1 MKLFNFAV
9 FVLLSAAVLPSYAF
23 AEGSSAA
30 GFGGLMPLLFI
41 FVFFY
46 FFLLRPQQKKA
57 KEHQNLLKA
66 LKKGDRVITSGGI
79 HATVVSVKEKT
90 FEIKVADNVNIQVS
104 KEAVS
109 EALQDENAAKIPEI
123 VKK

>member
-1 MKLFNFAV
+1 MRLFNFIG
-9 FVLLSAAVLPSYAF
+9 FLLLSSAFLPSYSY
-23 AEGSSAA
+23 AEGSSVA
-30 GFGGLMPLLFI
+30 GFGGLMPLIFI

-57 KEHQNLLKA
+57 KEHQNLLKT
-66 LKKGDRVITSGGI
+66 LKKGDKIITSGGI
-79 HATVVSVKEKT
+79 HASVVSVKEKT
-90 FEIKVADNVNIQVS
+90 FEIKIADQINIQIS

-109 EALQDENAAKIPEI
+109 EVLQDETAIKIPEV

>member
-1 MKLFNFAV
+1 MKLFNVVFSLLFAAV
-9 FVLLSAAVLPSYAF
+9 FPSYAF

-30 GFGGLMPLLFI
+30 GFGSLMPLLFI
-41 FVFFY
+41 FIFFY

-57 KEHQNLLKA
+57 KEHQNLLKT
-66 LKKGDRVITSGGI
+66 LKKGDRLVTSGGI
-79 HATVVSVKEKT
+79 HAVMVSIKEKT
-90 FEIKVADNVNIQVS
+90 FEVKIADNVNIQIS

-109 EALQDENAAKIPEI
+109 EVIRDENAVKIPEI

>member
-1 MKLFNFAV
+1 MKLLNFVV
-9 FVLLSAAVLPSYAF
+9 FAILSAAVLPSYAF
-23 AEGSSAA
+23 AESSPVS

-57 KEHQNLLKA
+57 KEHKNLLNS
-66 LKKGDRVITSGGI
+66 LKKGDKVITSGGI
-79 HATVVSVKEKT
+79 HASVVSVKEKT
-90 FEIKVADNVNIQVS
+90 FEIKITDNVNIVIS
-104 KEAVS
+104 KEAV
-109 EALQDENAAKIPEI
+109 ADIIPDENAAKVPEI